1 MDLLM
6 LSMSVAHR
14 QQGFTFVEMA
24 VVLALAGLM
33 TWAVTS
39 AYGNSTMVRDR
50 QRATQTGE
58 VLRETL
64 RAFALTNGRL
74 PCPDTDGDGWED
86 GAGSTCNTA
95 DQAGWLPY
103 RSLQLEMPD
112 ARLRAAYAVYRRP
125 ASDPLADADLARR
138 LERTGDAAAAPHYQ
152 DARDLIA
159 ALHNAMGDAPSSA
172 RTRLT
177 GNGAGEGAIDCSA
190 NVRSHPAWL
199 AVLPLEDSDGD
210 GDRFDGP
217 HRVGHACAV
226 APGTGLT
233 HDADEV
239 VVAEPLQAL
248 AGWLGSRAP

>member
-6 LSMSVAHR
+6 FSMTVAHR

-24 VVLALAGLM
+24 VVLALTGLM

-39 AYGNSTMVRDR
+39 AYGNSTIVRDR

-58 VLRETL
+58 MLRESL

-74 PCPDTDGDGWED
+74 PCPDVDGDGWED
-86 GAGSTCNTA
+86 GAAGTCTTA

-103 RSLQLEMPD
+103 RSLQLEVPD

-125 ASDPLADADLARR
+125 SINPLADADLASR
-138 LERTGDAAAAPHYQ
+138 LERTGDAPGAPHYQ

-159 ALHNAMGDAPSSA
+159 ALNNAMGDAPSAA

-177 GNGAGEGAIDCSA
+177 GNGAGEGPIDCSA

-199 AVLPLEDSDGD
+199 AVLPLQDSDGD

-217 HRVGHACAV
+217 HGTGQACAV
-226 APGTGLT
+226 PPGTGLT
-233 HDADEV
+233 HDADDV

-248 AGWLGSRAP
+248 AGWLGARAP